1 MEKTADLKNSLRD
14 VRDIADL
21 GVVMADGCRLS
32 VRAWIPEDAEARPV
46 PAIVEHLPYRKRDGT
61 TARDEISH
69 PWMAARGYAVL
80 RVDMRGNGDS
90 HGLME
95 DEYTQQELD
104 DAVEVI
110 NWAASQPWCTGN
122 VGMQGISW
130 GGFNGLQ
137 VAAMAP
143 EPLKAIITLCST
155 VDRFADDI
163 HYKGGCLLNENLAWS
178 STMWAYSSR
187 PPDPAL
193 RDDWREVW
201 MERLEAEPFLISTWL
216 RHQRRDAYWEHGSVC
231 EDYSAIKA
239 KVLAISGW
247 ADGYKNTVPALVENV
262 EGAKGILGP
271 WVHLYPHIAVPEP
284 RIGFLQEAKRW
295 WDRWL
300 KGEETGVED
309 DPAMRMYLMEGHA
322 PNRTNQPRAG
332 LWIADEQT
340 GGEMR
345 PLALG
350 AGGQLG
356 GAAGDIS
363 VRVDS
368 DATCGLG
375 GSEYYAIGRGP
386 ELSGDQRG
394 DDLQSAV
401 WTGDALESAVDIVG
415 QPKLR
420 LRLSADRPQGQI
432 AVRLNHVHPD
442 GQSTRITY
450 GVLNLAHRDSH
461 ADPAPMEPGTAYD
474 VEVTLDQIA
483 YRVPEGHR
491 VSVAVSTA
499 YWPLIWPA
507 PERTALTI
515 TGGALELPERAAARG
530 DEWSFEPPEG
540 AEGWQTEELRAPE
553 NIRREEHD
561 LSTGEV
567 TLIIEDDF
575 GKRRDLAHGL
585 VSGGVSRERWTIRP
599 DDPLSARG
607 ETHWTEETEREGQAL
622 RTETYARM
630 WSDED
635 YFHLG
640 GRLEAYENGIL
651 VYERDVADK
660 IARDHL

>member
-1 MEKTADLKNSLRD
+1 MRKNSDLEGHLRE

-21 GVVMADGCRLS
+21 GLDMSDGCRLS
-32 VRAWIPEDAEARPV
+32 IRAWIPADAEARPV

-104 DAVEVI
+104 DAVEII

-193 RDDWREVW
+193 RDDWRDLW
-201 MERLEAEPFLISTWL
+201 MTRLEHEPFLISTWL
-216 RHQRRDAYWEHGSVC
+216 RHQKRDAYWEHGSIC
-231 EDYSAIKA
+231 EDYRAIEA
-239 KVLAISGW
+239 KVLALSGW
-247 ADGYKNTVPALVENV
+247 ADGYKNTVPALVDNI

-300 KGEETGVED
+300 KGEETGVEE

-322 PNRTNQPRAG
+322 PSRINQPKEG
-332 LWIADEQT
+332 IWIADAQT
-340 GGEMR
+340 GGAMR
-345 PLALG
+345 SLALG
-350 AGGQLG
+350 AGGRLG
-356 GAAGDIS
+356 GAATEIS
-363 VRVDS
+363 VPVAS

-386 ELSGDQRG
+386 ELSGDQRV
-394 DDLQSAV
+394 DDLHSAV
-401 WTGDALESAVDIVG
+401 WTGDTLESAVDIVG
-415 QPKLR
+415 QPKLT
-420 LRLSADRPQGQI
+420 LRLSADTQQGQI

-461 ADPAPMEPGTAYD
+461 AAPEPMEPGRFYD
-474 VEVTLDQIA
+474 VEVVLDQIA
-483 YRVPEGHR
+483 YRVPQGHR
-491 VSVAVSTA
+491 IAVAVSTA

-515 TGGALELPERAAARG
+515 TQGALDLPERAAATAE
-530 DEWSFEPPEG
+530 EWRFEPPDG
-540 AEGWQTEELRAPE
+540 AEGWQTEELRSPE
-553 NIRREEHD
+553 NIRRETHD
-561 LSTGEV
+561 LATGEV
-567 TLIIEDDF
+567 TLVIEDDF
-575 GKRRDLAHGL
+575 GKRRDLVHGL

-599 DDPLSARG
+599 DDPLSARA
-607 ETHWTEETEREGQAL
+607 ETHWTQETEREGLIL
-622 RTETYARM
+622 RTETYAQM
-630 WSDED
+630 SSDAQD
-635 YFHLG
+635 FHLSA
-640 GRLEAYENGIL
+640 RIEAYENDIL

-660 IARDHL
+660 IARDHQ